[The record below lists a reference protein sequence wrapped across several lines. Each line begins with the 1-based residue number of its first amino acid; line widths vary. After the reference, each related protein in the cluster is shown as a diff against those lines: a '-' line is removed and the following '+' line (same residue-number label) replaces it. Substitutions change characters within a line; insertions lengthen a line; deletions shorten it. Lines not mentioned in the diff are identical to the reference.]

1 MDGAARKRLWEFEM
15 ISLPL
20 VALLVVFLVWLVLSI
35 IEGGPKGASF
45 WWSALV
51 ALAILFWAGLLRA

>member
-1 MDGAARKRLWEFEM
+1 MPHGCGLGVDML
-15 ISLPL
+15 SLPL
-20 VALLVVFLVWLVLSI
+20 VALLIVFLVWLILSI

-51 ALAILFWAGLLRA
+51 ALAVLFYFGLLRLS